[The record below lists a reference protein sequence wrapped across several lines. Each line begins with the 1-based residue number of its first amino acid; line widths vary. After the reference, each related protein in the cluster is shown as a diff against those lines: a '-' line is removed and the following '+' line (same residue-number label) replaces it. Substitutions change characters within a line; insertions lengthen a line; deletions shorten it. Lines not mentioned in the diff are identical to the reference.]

1 MFHSHGQ
8 DIINTTE
15 IERRITISEVNAA
28 ISVRL
33 FVPLPHRSFS
43 SIYQGDTK
51 VALAQLSKSRRG
63 AAATTCSSDPR
74 LRAHEFQELR
84 ETWAVRALENMRL
97 QTKTET
103 PLQLPIETSPEW
115 LQLYTPLPPTPP
127 RRSQKLLGGDSNQSG
142 DGHHE
147 PPVTDG
153 AEWREDMIGRGTN
166 RGEEQD
172 EEATAGEGSLGDN
185 SEDTQGEDSPGSKRV
200 YTQEEL
206 VILTRR
212 IFGDDE
218 EEEDAT
224 WWDDVDGAP
233 NATIDHP
240 GKQEVSHTVP
250 VDQQG
255 EESDIGEESGEG
267 GGVQVTRLFGDIFGP
282 SSSTRPSK
290 ELERRHPRAHEH
302 AEVVQ
307 DVLKPAVHSATG
319 GKSPENDK
327 PRITVTP
334 TLTASPECHC
344 APLSSSTHAQRTSL
358 RPGSSFGI
366 YSSKAA
372 TPVRDPKP
380 EISLKVDVIV
390 DKSLFGIIPLP
401 AATQVTPPE
410 LEPRKRPVAT
420 TRDELLQCNT
430 TSRMDRRNGLPEF
443 SPTRPGLF
451 SMPIHKNVPTRKRKR
466 NCEDD
471 EDGEMASNL
480 CDELSSREVLLPR

>member
-1 MFHSHGQ
+1 M
-8 DIINTTE
+8 
-15 IERRITISEVNAA
+15 ERRITISEVNAA

-33 FVPLPHRSFS
+33 FVPLPHHSFS
-43 SIYQGDTK
+43 PIYQGDTK
-51 VALAQLSKSRRG
+51 VALAQLSRSRRG
-63 AAATTCSSDPR
+63 AAVATRSTDPR
-74 LRAHEFQELR
+74 LGAHEFQELR
-84 ETWAVRALENMRL
+84 ETWAVRALERMQL
-97 QTKTET
+97 QKETET
-103 PLQLPIETSPEW
+103 PLQLPIETSPE
-115 LQLYTPLPPTPP
+115 LRQLYTPLPPTPP
-127 RRSQKLLGGDSNQSG
+127 RRSQKLLGGGSNQSG

-166 RGEEQD
+166 GGEEQD

-240 GKQEVSHTVP
+240 GKQGVSHTDT

-267 GGVQVTRLFGDIFGP
+267 GGVQVTRLFGTIFGP
-282 SSSTRPSK
+282 SSSTPRPSK

-307 DVLKPAVHSATG
+307 DVLEPTVHSATG
-319 GKSPENDK
+319 VKSPENDK
-327 PRITVTP
+327 PRITITP

-366 YSSKAA
+366 FSSKAA

-380 EISLKVDVIV
+380 RNSPKVDVIV
-390 DKSLFGIIPLP
+390 DRNLFGINPLP
-401 AATQVTPPE
+401 AATQVNPPG
-410 LEPRKRPVAT
+410 LEPSKRPVAT
-420 TRDELLQCNT
+420 TRDELPQCNT

-443 SPTRPGLF
+443 SPTRPSVF
-451 SMPIHKNVPTRKRKR
+451 STPVPENIPTRKRKR